1 MTTDMKGESVEET
14 NSTPFG
20 SESQLRLMRSQI
32 QEQES
37 MMGGGGGGGGVMK
50 KKPTERK
57 QRE

>member
-50 KKPTERK
+50 KKY
-57 QRE
+57 